1 MKIVPFLVVPEKENT
16 GLAVLSKPHR
26 RSGIQGGA
34 LGQTRAAALDYR
46 SSHSPASR
54 PLNNT
59 RQRVCS
65 LRHTPEVSFFT
76 ARLWAFTV
84 AMIGFVPSANLGAHA
99 EERSGQVSEPSV
111 GDMTL
116 HVMPQSHIDLAWWW
130 RYDPET
136 VRIIVPHTLETAF
149 GNLEKFPDYTF
160 TFLQVPAIEPL
171 ERLQPDLFYKL
182 LFYTHRNRVIDGRL
196 PNPEARGDAGRL
208 VIGSGTWCEFDGCL
222 PCGESLVRQC
232 LHGKRYFLNHF
243 GIDVRTA
250 WFQDAWTHPWTLPQI
265 LKKSG
270 MDSYMCSR
278 PRGQGEQMFWWE
290 SPDGSRVFA
299 YKPFIVD
306 GENLPSQEAIDRRLA
321 DMHRRYGVNDDLT
334 LIGVGNHGGGAIR
347 ADVERMRA
355 AMERRESAPAPDQR
369 PARMMFS
376 TPAKF
381 LSAVSQ
387 QPHPFPA
394 IRTELEA
401 TIRGAYTSVGE
412 IKKGNRY
419 SENLLLTAEKFCS
432 VAAWLGARKYPQAVL
447 FDAWKKVMLNQF
459 HDTISGTDV
468 PPATDDAL
476 RAYAEVREAVGAE
489 LQAALEAIAAR
500 VNTKGHGIPIIVFNP
515 LAWDR
520 NDLVE
525 TSLDWPKDNP
535 QPEIIDDQ
543 GRPLPMQV
551 IGSET
556 PGDRARLRLLFA
568 PGTVPS
574 LGYKTCWAVPG
585 HKHTLAQT
593 SLKASAGAIENEFFL
608 VRIDPAT
615 GCLAQVRD
623 KANSREVLAQPGRA
637 NLLQIID
644 DFGDS
649 EGFLKSADGKEE
661 EHNLWDGPCVN
672 LDGNAAVRLIENGP
686 SRAVIEVKRTFGL
699 ARFTQRVSLCRGVPR
714 IDFDLAIDWQGR
726 NKMVKVAFPLA
737 VSSPQAAYEIP
748 YGVITRL
755 SDGKEC
761 AAQNWVDITQDAYG
775 VSLLNDSRYGHDIT
789 PNTIRLSLLR
799 SPDHPAIATEEQ
811 GVHTVRYALYPHAGT
826 WQQAAVVRR
835 GQEFNN
841 ALIAVATTAHAGA
854 LPSSHAFVRVQP
866 ENVLLSALKKAEDSE
881 DLVMRCYESTGQ
893 SATTRVTLSD
903 SLAVDA
909 VHTADL
915 LERPQAILP
924 SGRTNF
930 EFPTGAWSI
939 ETSVLIRD
947 K

>member
-1 MKIVPFLVVPEKENT
+1 MKIVPFLVVM
-16 GLAVLSKPHR
+16 GILS
-26 RSGIQGGA
+26 SVNDGTFAGETSAQ
-34 LGQTRAAALDYR
+34 
-46 SSHSPASR
+46 SPPA
-54 PLNNT
+54 
-59 RQRVCS
+59 
-65 LRHTPEVSFFT
+65 
-76 ARLWAFTV
+76 
-84 AMIGFVPSANLGAHA
+84 
-99 EERSGQVSEPSV
+99 SV

-116 HVMPQSHIDLAWWW
+116 HVMPQSHVDLAWWW

-149 GNLEKFPDYTF
+149 GNLETFPDYTF

-171 ERLQPDLFYKL
+171 ERLYPDLFYKL
-182 LFYTHRNRVIDGRL
+182 LYYAHRKTAMDGRL
-196 PNPEARGDAGRL
+196 PNPEARGDGGRL
-208 VIGSGTWCEFDGCL
+208 VIGSGTWCEFDGCV

-232 LHGKRYFLNHF
+232 LHGKRYFLQHF

-270 MDSYMCSR
+270 MDSYMFSR
-278 PRGQGEQMFWWE
+278 PRSQGEQMFWWE

-299 YKPFIVD
+299 FKPFIVD
-306 GENLPSQEAIDRRLA
+306 GETLPPQEDIDRRLA

-347 ADVERMRA
+347 ADIERMRA
-355 AMERRESAPAPDQR
+355 AMERRESAPVPDQR
-369 PARMMFS
+369 PPRMMFS

-381 LSAVSQ
+381 LSAVFN

-394 IRTELEA
+394 IRNELEA

-432 VAAWLGARKYPQAVL
+432 VAARLGVRNYPQTVL
-447 FDAWKKVMLNQF
+447 LDAWKKVMLNQF
-459 HDTISGTDV
+459 HDTISGTTV
-468 PPATDDAL
+468 PPATGDAL
-476 RAYAEVREAVGAE
+476 RAYAEVREAVGDE
-489 LQAALEAIAAR
+489 LQAALAAIAAR
-500 VNTKGHGIPIIVFNP
+500 VNTKGRGIPIVVFNP

-525 TSLDWPKDNP
+525 TWLDWPKGNP

-543 GRPLPMQV
+543 GRALPMQV

-556 PGDRARLRLLFA
+556 PQELTRPHLLFA
-568 PGTVPS
+568 AGSVPS

-585 HKHTLAQT
+585 HKRPLAQAP
-593 SLKASAGAIENEFFL
+593 LKAFTNGIENEFFL

-615 GCLAQVRD
+615 GCLAQVWD
-623 KANSREVLAQPGRA
+623 KIHAREVLALPGCG

-661 EHNLWDGPCVN
+661 HNVWDGPCVN
-672 LDGNAAVRLIENGP
+672 LDSNPAVRLVENGP
-686 SRAVIEVKRTFGL
+686 LRAMIEVKRTFGL
-699 ARFTQRVSLCRGVPR
+699 ARFTQRVSLSRGMPR

-726 NKMVKVAFPLA
+726 NKMVKVAFPLG
-737 VSSPQAAYEIP
+737 VSAPEAACEIP
-748 YGVITRL
+748 YGVITRP
-755 SDGKEC
+755 SDGREC
-761 AAQNWVDITQDAYG
+761 AAQNWVDVTQDAYG
-775 VSLLNDSRYGHDIT
+775 VSLLNDSRYGHDLT

-799 SPDHPAIATEEQ
+799 SPAQPVAATEEQ

-826 WQQAAVVRR
+826 WQKAGVVRR

-841 ALIAVATTAHAGA
+841 ALIAIATTAHAGA
-854 LPSSHAFVRVQP
+854 LPPSHSFVRVEP
-866 ENVLLSALKKAEDSE
+866 ANVLLSALKKAEDSD
-881 DLVMRCYESTGQ
+881 DLVIRCYESIGQ

-903 SLAVDA
+903 ALAADA
-909 VHTADL
+909 VQATDL
-915 LERPQAILP
+915 LENPQTVLP
-924 SGRTNF
+924 ATGTRF

-939 ETSVLIRD
+939 ETCVLIRD